1 MGDEKK
7 GFASMFEK
15 LQGAASAVKDKVDES
30 GMTDKIKDTAGSVKE
45 KVEKADLQGKFKDT
59 VDAVKTKAVEVKLP
73 GKKTPDEGDE
83 ERGAKD
89 LPDKADRIK
98 VISTKSAL
106 KIIYYLMAVNGEI
119 CSEEEEKFDYIGN
132 ELDPAFNDDRKL
144 LIDECKEQM
153 TNLIDPE
160 DSYDVIEEGVSDA
173 IANTVVSADSFITP
187 KILVWDLLSIAYSDN
202 NYDDMERKLVKS
214 VVRQLGV
221 DKTEF
226 LELESSYLTMMDIE
240 KEIEWIKTTDRP
252 YKQIEAMVN
261 ELTDRKSV
269 IMESVKDL
277 ISL

>member
-15 LQGAASAVKDKVDES
+15 LQGAASAVKDKVDDS
-30 GMTDKIKDTAGSVKE
+30 GLTDKIKDTAGFVKE

-59 VDAVKTKAVEVKLP
+59 VDAVKNKASEVKLP
-73 GKKTPDEGDE
+73 GKDTSDESDTE
-83 ERGAKD
+83 QGAKE
-89 LPDKADRIK
+89 LPDNAGSIR
-98 VISTKSAL
+98 VISSKSAL
-106 KIIYYLMAVNGEI
+106 KIIYYLMAVNGEV
-119 CSEEEEKFDYIGN
+119 CSEEEEKFDSIGN
-132 ELDPAFNDDRKL
+132 ELDPSFKDNRKL
-144 LIDECKEQM
+144 LIDECKSQM
-153 TNLIDPE
+153 NNLIDPE

-187 KILVWDLLSIAYSDN
+187 KILVWDLLTVAYSDN

-221 DKTEF
+221 DKAEF

-240 KEIEWIKTTDRP
+240 KEIDWIKTTDRP
-252 YKQIEAMVN
+252 YKEIEAIVN